1 MTDESVTM
9 RESPDC
15 GTAPAA
21 LITAPASGQG
31 KSMITAAL
39 ARLHRNRGRRVR
51 VFKHGPDFL
60 DPMVLERASGS
71 PTYQLHP
78 WMTGEAECRWRLAQ
92 AAGDADL
99 ILLEGSMG
107 LFDGDPS
114 SGDLAA
120 LAGIPAVPVIDAS
133 GMAQT
138 FAAVALGLARYR
150 DDVQVE
156 AVIAN
161 RIGSPGH
168 GRILADCLP
177 SGIRL
182 LGAVPRSAALSIPDR
197 HLGIVQAEEIDD
209 LDAKL
214 DTAALVLE
222 EAGLDALPDLVAFDA
237 VPPPAVPELLNG
249 VRIGVAR
256 DRAFAF
262 IYRANLDLLAAM
274 GAELRFFSPLADS
287 DLPAVDALWLPG
299 GYPEL
304 HAGRLAANRPM
315 REAIRTH
322 HAAGKPI
329 LAECGGMMACME
341 SLVDGDG
348 QRHPMAGL
356 LPGETV
362 MAGRLTGLGLQSV
375 ELPGGTL
382 RGHTFHH
389 SRLMTPCEPVG
400 HTVRQRGG
408 TPGEAVFRDRG
419 LTASYFHAYFP
430 SSPQATAQLFN
441 PREAA

>member
-1 MTDESVTM
+1 MQAVERYRAST
-9 RESPDC
+9 
-15 GTAPAA
+15 PAA

-39 ARLHRNRGRRVR
+39 ARLHRNRGLRVR

-60 DPMVLERASGS
+60 DPMVLERASGA
-71 PTYQLHP
+71 PAYQLHP
-78 WMTGEAECRWRLAQ
+78 WMTGEAECRWRLAR
-92 AAGDADL
+92 AASEADL

-138 FAAVALGLARYR
+138 FAAIALGLARYR
-150 DDVQVE
+150 QDVRVE

-177 SGIRL
+177 ASIRL
-182 LGAVPRSAALSIPDR
+182 LGAVPRSDALSIPDR

-209 LDAKL
+209 LDEKL
-214 DTAALVLE
+214 DAAARVLE
-222 EAGLDALPDLVAFDA
+222 EAGLGELPSPVQFEAVAPE
-237 VPPPAVPELLNG
+237 PPDRLLDG

-262 IYRANLDLLAAM
+262 LYKANLELLTAM
-274 GAELRFFSPLADS
+274 GAELHFFSPLADS
-287 DLPAVDALWLPG
+287 DLPVVDALWLPG

-304 HAGRLAANRPM
+304 HAGRLAANRSM
-315 REAIRTH
+315 LQAIRTH

-389 SRLMTPCEPVG
+389 SRLMTPCEPVH

-408 TPGEAVFRDRG
+408 TPGEAIFQDRR
-419 LTASYFHAYFP
+419 LTASYFHGYFP
-430 SSPQATAQLFN
+430 SAPAATVQIFL
-441 PREAA
+441 PGEA